1 MLRGEFDLSD
11 ITVRFLIGP
20 RGEVQ
25 HIRRAG
31 ACIVAEPDPPQPV
44 DDESFPILPQC
55 SLMMKLSFAIQTVGV
70 DFAVAKVTD
79 DSVVYR
85 GGNPVSKCG

>member
-1 MLRGEFDLSD
+1 MLRGEFDLSE
-11 ITVRFLIGP
+11 ITVRVLIGP

-31 ACIVAEPDPPQPV
+31 GCIVAEPDPSQPV
-44 DDESFPILPQC
+44 DDANLPILPQC
-55 SLMMKLSFAIQTVGV
+55 FLMMELSFAIQTVGV